1 MYRPAIADDYLCIV
15 QEDRYVMTPEEEQSW
30 INKTLTAVGGAA
42 VLSHASAREVSRH
55 ALKSLFSLTE
65 NDREASLLAVQKIDD
80 FAVRRR
86 LMEVFRRSYVE
97 TAAPFTSE
105 IFFRAGSFS
114 NKDFANAFDTD
125 LLHLW
130 RDAGQDRTK
139 FDALIKP
146 YPNAARVRIIKRLS
160 SQTFLRKR
168 RIQYAVGGAFSSPGT
183 GTSSMVNFLA
193 VLTFIALIIIMFGH

>member
-1 MYRPAIADDYLCIV
+1 
-15 QEDRYVMTPEEEQSW
+15 MTPEEQQSW
-30 INKTLTAVGGAA
+30 TDKTLTAVGGAA

-55 ALKSLFSLTE
+55 ALKSLFSLTN
-65 NDREASLLAVQKIDD
+65 NDREASLLAVQEIDD

-86 LMEVFRRSYVE
+86 LMEVFRRSYIE
-97 TAAPFTSE
+97 TAAHFTSE

-114 NKDFANAFDTD
+114 NTDFAKAFDTD

-130 RDAGQDRTK
+130 RNAGRDRVQ

-146 YPNAARVRIIKRLS
+146 YPNAARVRIIKRLN

-168 RIQYAVGGAFSSPGT
+168 RIQYAVGGAFSSPGA
-183 GTSSMVNFLA
+183 GTSAIINYLA
-193 VLTFIALIIIMFGH
+193 ILIFIALIVIMFDR